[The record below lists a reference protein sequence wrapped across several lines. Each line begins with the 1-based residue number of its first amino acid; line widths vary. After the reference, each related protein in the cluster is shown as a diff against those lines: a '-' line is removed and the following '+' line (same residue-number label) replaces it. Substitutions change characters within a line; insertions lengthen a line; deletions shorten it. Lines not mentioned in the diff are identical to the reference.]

1 MAASKADTPSALVF
15 DGVATA
21 GTAAAAAAAAAAAD
35 DADGVDDAAA
45 GTLSPLCV
53 TTDVRPPSLLAPLP
67 TVPGRRVR
75 SVTNKEYVLTQWKL
89 PDFPMGG
96 SDSRSTL
103 LEVK

>member
-1 MAASKADTPSALVF
+1 MLDMTDGASWEHKRSRTCISRVAASKADTPSALVF

-53 TTDVRPPSLLAPLP
+53 TDVRLPSLLAPLP
-67 TVPGRRVR
+67 TVPG
-75 SVTNKEYVLTQWKL
+75 
-89 PDFPMGG
+89 
-96 SDSRSTL
+96 
-103 LEVK
+103 